1 MTSNTLDF
9 SPVISAADV
18 QDDRRSGRGAVS
30 ARAAG
35 RSRRRF
41 GLLGRCLIA
50 LIYAA
55 LLTGY
60 GYRVSASGYQPPP
73 SLSRIY

>member
-1 MTSNTLDF
+1 MTSNTLSF
-9 SPVISAADV
+9 SPAVSAADV
-18 QDDRRSGRGAVS
+18 QDGRGTVS
-30 ARAAG
+30 DRVAG
-35 RSRRRF
+35 RSTRRF
-41 GLLGRCLIA
+41 GLLGRCLVA

-60 GYRVSASGYQPPP
+60 GYWVSASGHEPPP